1 MPYIKL
7 CAIIIVAAFVSGC
20 AHPITINPDFSKMER
35 DATQQPINKS
45 VGYFIAPAVRDLPVE
60 TPGGGGDK
68 VSYLPYR
75 DLEPAIYKML
85 SNVFASVTRLAA
97 ATGDPAV
104 QKNNLVLIVTPKIT
118 TTSSSSSA
126 LTWPPTTF
134 GVELSLDVADA
145 TGKPVMNYKSLGEGK
160 AEFSEFKADYALS
173 ARRAS
178 QDALLKMQRTLLS
191 APELRK

>member
-1 MPYIKL
+1 MSFTKL
-7 CAIIIVAAFVSGC
+7 CGLVVAAALVTGC

-35 DATQQPINKS
+35 DAGQQPINKS
-45 VGYFIAPAVRDLPVE
+45 VGYFIAPGVRDLPVE

-85 SNVFASVTRLAA
+85 SNVFASVTRLTAA
-97 ATGDPAV
+97 SGDPAV
-104 QKNNLVLIVTPKIT
+104 QKNNLTLIVTPKLT
-118 TTSSSSSA
+118 TTSSSSSP
-126 LTWPPTTF
+126 LTWPPTMF
-134 GVELSLDVADA
+134 GVELSLDVADTA
-145 TGKPVMNYKSLGEGK
+145 GGPVMTYKSVGEGK
-160 AEFSEFKADYALS
+160 AEFSEFKADFALS

-178 QDALLKMQRTLLS
+178 QDALLKMQKTLLN